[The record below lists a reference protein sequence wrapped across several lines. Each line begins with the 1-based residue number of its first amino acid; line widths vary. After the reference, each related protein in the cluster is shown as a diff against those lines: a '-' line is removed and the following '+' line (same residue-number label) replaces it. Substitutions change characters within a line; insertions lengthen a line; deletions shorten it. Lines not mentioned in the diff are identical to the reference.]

1 MRSSP
6 ASRLCIALLAA
17 LLLAL
22 PGCMKMD
29 QKIALSSNGSGTV
42 TVKMV
47 MDMGKMEEL
56 MAMFQGMQPPAAEG
70 EVREDPAKELQ
81 EKVDVDEFKKQLSGR
96 KGIEVVSA
104 TGIDDAEKKLKGFE
118 AVIKFATLEDFFRA
132 GMDTMH
138 TVKLEDAGEGR
149 WKLTRTRTLPE
160 GMDATSE
167 EATAQMEMFKPMLEP
182 MMGDLSMVFAL
193 AVPGTIVETN
203 GTKDESGKVTSW
215 KLGFNELMSPKA
227 EPMVVVFKPEGDV
240 TLKPFHLTTDQEG
253 NVSEPGAAK
262 PAPVV
267 TPEELPGEEAPAPAP
282 VEPK

>member
-42 TVKMV
+42 TMKMV

-81 EKVDVDEFKKQLSGR
+81 EKVDVEEFKKQLSGR

>member
-42 TVKMV
+42 TMKMV

-160 GMDATSE
+160 GMDASSE

>member
-1 MRSSP
+1 
-6 ASRLCIALLAA
+6 
-17 LLLAL
+17 
-22 PGCMKMD
+22 MD

-42 TVKMV
+42 TMKMV

-70 EVREDPAKELQ
+70 EVQEDPAKELQ
-81 EKVDVDEFKKQLSGR
+81 EKVNVDEFKKQMAGR
-96 KGIEVVSA
+96 KGVEIVSA
-104 TGIDDAEKKLKGFE
+104 TSIDDAEKKLKGFE

-138 TVKLEDAGEGR
+138 TVRLEDAGEGR

-227 EPMVVVFKPEGDV
+227 EPMVVVFKAEGDV

>member
-42 TVKMV
+42 TMKMV

>member
-22 PGCMKMD
+22 PGCIKMD

-42 TVKMV
+42 TMKMV

-70 EVREDPAKELQ
+70 EVQEDPAKELQ
-81 EKVDVDEFKKQLSGR
+81 EKVNVDEFKKQLAGR
-96 KGIEVVSA
+96 KGVEIVSA

>member
-42 TVKMV
+42 TMKMV

-70 EVREDPAKELQ
+70 EVQEDPAKELQ
-81 EKVDVDEFKKQLSGR
+81 EKVNVDEFKKQLAGR
-96 KGIEVVSA
+96 KGVEIVSA